1 MKKGKANEERKRQE
15 GKLQLPPPLIVSKQ
29 SPLDLFLAPF
39 FFGQLCKCLFLAV
52 LLLMSKSDVFSK
64 VCSVSKTL
72 VDNYSPNPLRQ
83 VSLLP
88 SAAGLM
94 NSDC

>member
-1 MKKGKANEERKRQE
+1 MRGKKKTRRKVAT
-15 GKLQLPPPLIVSKQ
+15 PPPLIVSKQ

-39 FFGQLCKCLFLAV
+39 FFGQLCKCLFLAM

-72 VDNYSPNPLRQ
+72 VDNYSSNPLRQ